1 MFLEKFEKL
10 AKNSFDDKRKYKDN
24 VDTKDLEKCS
34 FSFLDKFHSP
44 SQISIFF
51 LHL

>member
-1 MFLEKFEKL
+1 MFLEKFDKL

-24 VDTKDLEKCS
+24 VDTKDLEKYS
-34 FSFLDKFHSP
+34 FRFLDKLSFTFSD
-44 SQISIFF
+44 IYFF